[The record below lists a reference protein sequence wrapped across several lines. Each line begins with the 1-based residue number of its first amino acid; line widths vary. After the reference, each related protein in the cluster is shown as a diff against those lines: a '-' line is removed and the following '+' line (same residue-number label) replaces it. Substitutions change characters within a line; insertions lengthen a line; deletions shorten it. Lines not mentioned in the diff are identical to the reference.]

1 MVIYQQIPAADAAAA
16 RRGLKL
22 ALAGVLGSV
31 AYNATA
37 TLGVA
42 ALIRPL
48 IVIRISGP
56 AWAAAALPLVL
67 LLAASSKGRIS
78 RLTGVALLCFYAVYL
93 SLTLA

>member
-16 RRGLKL
+16 RRGVEARPGRSARIRCLQRHRY
-22 ALAGVLGSV
+22 V
-31 AYNATA
+31 
-37 TLGVA
+37 GVA